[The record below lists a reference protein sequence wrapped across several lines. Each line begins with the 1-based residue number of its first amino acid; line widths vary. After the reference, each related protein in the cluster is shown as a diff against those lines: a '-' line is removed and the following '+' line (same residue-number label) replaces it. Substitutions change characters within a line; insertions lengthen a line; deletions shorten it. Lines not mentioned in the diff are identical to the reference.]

1 MKKEK
6 FLTVYAVLDN
16 CSQQKLTHLQSE
28 LFKLGDFGTQT
39 MDIPFHI
46 SLGSFPVED
55 EQELT
60 KRIEEVSLDYHKFN
74 IKLNRINHF
83 NDAVLFVE
91 PEITLDLKEL
101 HDLFDNN
108 YANGFPW
115 VPHITMFCG
124 NQASV
129 VKAKKVLESNFI
141 PFEAIITSLEMGEF
155 FPTRLIINR
164 NLQ

>member
-16 CSQQKLTHLQSE
+16 CSQQKLAHLQSE

-91 PEITLDLKEL
+91 PEITLDLK
-101 HDLFDNN
+101 
-108 YANGFPW
+108 
-115 VPHITMFCG
+115 
-124 NQASV
+124 
-129 VKAKKVLESNFI
+129 
-141 PFEAIITSLEMGEF
+141 
-155 FPTRLIINR
+155 
-164 NLQ
+164 

>member
-16 CSQQKLTHLQSE
+16 QSQEKLTHLQNE
-28 LFKLGDFGTQT
+28 LFKLGDLGTQT

-55 EQELT
+55 EQELI
-60 KRIEEVSLDYHKFN
+60 KRIEAVSLDYNKFN
-74 IKLNRINHF
+74 IKLKGINHF

-91 PEITLDLKEL
+91 PEITIELKEL

-129 VKAKKVLESNFI
+129 IKARNVLESYFV
-141 PFEAIITSLEMGEF
+141 PFEAKITSLEMGEF
-155 FPTRLIINR
+155 FPTRFIINR
-164 NLQ
+164 NLH